1 MANCSLAATVDY
13 YLTFEE
19 APDPIAYMPLPPDSA
34 STVFIGD
41 YARWIWGKSLRNTPR
56 GEQASWESKYG
67 IVRMC
72 TIYSDVL
79 GINISEE
86 TTPAI
91 YKLML
96 RAGNT
101 GANAVVRM
109 KSQYFRKRP
118 FLLMNEPVWGQYDSH
133 DNLETNSSYPS
144 SHTSFAWGT
153 ALALAEM
160 APHMQDTILNRG
172 YEYGI
177 SRVIVGAHWQ
187 SDVDA
192 AMLCSSAAIARA
204 HAKPDFA
211 ADMIAAREEYAD
223 LKRLTLAEVTT
234 ANSPQ
239 ANKIIPAPYS
249 TTSPEHVGDVA
260 LYWDAK
266 AERDSLRGQIAIADA
281 SLDDQALMSGFAPC
295 IDIPISSTETPKIS
309 LLLKMLKLRLGLE
322 GTAMK
327 SYWFRKRPYVELGT
341 PTAIPGEEQE
351 YYADSSYP
359 SGHAIIGWGIALALA
374 EVMPNCQNELLKRG
388 REFGRSRVIVGYHY
402 SSDVQ
407 AGMVMA
413 ACVLAKYHNESWF
426 VTMLNDARQ
435 EYVLKKSQQQGK

>member
-1 MANCSLAATVDY
+1 MVLLFLLAGALTSSAASPLDSYVGDVATPAQLALLEEPLDTASA
-13 YLTFEE
+13 TF
-19 APDPIAYMPLPPDSA
+19 A
-34 STVFIGD
+34 GD
-41 YARWIWGKSLRNTPR
+41 MTWWVWGKTLRNTPR

-177 SRVIVGAHWQ
+177 SRVIVVAHWQ

-223 LKRLTLAEVTT
+223 LKRLTLTEVTT

-249 TTSPEHVGDVA
+249 TTSPQT
-260 LYWDAK
+260 YT
-266 AERDSLRGQIAIADA
+266 RQRYTIIT
-281 SLDDQALMSGFAPC
+281 FC
-295 IDIPISSTETPKIS
+295 
-309 LLLKMLKLRLGLE
+309 RL
-322 GTAMK
+322 
-327 SYWFRKRPYVELGT
+327 
-341 PTAIPGEEQE
+341 
-351 YYADSSYP
+351 
-359 SGHAIIGWGIALALA
+359 
-374 EVMPNCQNELLKRG
+374 
-388 REFGRSRVIVGYHY
+388 
-402 SSDVQ
+402 
-407 AGMVMA
+407 
-413 ACVLAKYHNESWF
+413 
-426 VTMLNDARQ
+426 
-435 EYVLKKSQQQGK
+435 